1 MACGAAFV
9 WDNMSDIMKPRPN
22 KLRNGISPPV
32 SILIAGTAIIGIR
45 VLGFLLLLHELGTEG
60 IWLFV
65 LESIRSWDATLLC
78 LGSMIVLLIELGCG
92 FAVMRGRDAGRW
104 WYLWCQVAVFIV
116 SMTAALTDWHPEF
129 FGVEGETA
137 IEIIR
142 EVILQKLPEMI
153 ILALLFLPHSSRKY
167 LR

>member
-1 MACGAAFV
+1 ME
-9 WDNMSDIMKPRPN
+9 PRST

-45 VLGFLLLLHELGTEG
+45 ALGFLLLLHELGIEG

-65 LESIRSWDATLLC
+65 LESIRGWDATLLC
-78 LGSMIVLLIELGCG
+78 LGSMIVLLVELGCG

-104 WYLWCQVAVFIV
+104 WYLWCQVVVFLV
-116 SMTAALTDWHPEF
+116 CLAAALADWHPEF

-137 IEIIR
+137 VEIIR
-142 EVILQKLPEMI
+142 AVILQKLPEMI
-153 ILALLFLPHSSRKY
+153 ILALLFLPHSSRNY